1 VPSERPENSWK
12 DHRKKRK
19 LPEKPSERHV
29 CGGEVQYSA
38 YLAPKNQKHPRPRVA
53 VSTAEKSWTTTESPL
68 ERHVDGEEAP
78 KPVDL
83 QPKKRMNQNSH
94 PQQRGGNH
102 RDDDVGKDQNKPARS
117 QAGREGAEKPNH

>member
-1 VPSERPENSWK
+1 M
-12 DHRKKRK
+12 
-19 LPEKPSERHV
+19 
-29 CGGEVQYSA
+29 
-38 YLAPKNQKHPRPRVA
+38 
-53 VSTAEKSWTTTESPL
+53 
-68 ERHVDGEEAP
+68 DGEEAP